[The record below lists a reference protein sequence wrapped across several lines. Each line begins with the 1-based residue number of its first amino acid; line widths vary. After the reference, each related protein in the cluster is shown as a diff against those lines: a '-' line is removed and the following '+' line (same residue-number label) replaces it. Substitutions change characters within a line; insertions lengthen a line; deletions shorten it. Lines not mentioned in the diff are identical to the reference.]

1 MTTDTITAKTIE
13 PNTFDRTVADL
24 KHGVEY
30 STKAHAEA
38 SEKTIKAAKDFVA
51 FNQASLEA
59 FTEASKIFAAE
70 AQDLS
75 RQAVASNQ
83 AAFDEILSGLRA
95 LVAAKSVKENI
106 ELHVSLTRAAATRT
120 VSEGTRFAQASIALV
135 DKASAPLVARA
146 TAAVETIAALKA

>member
-1 MTTDTITAKTIE
+1 MTTDTITVKTTE

-24 KHGVEY
+24 KQGVEY

-59 FTEASKIFAAE
+59 VTQASKIVATE
-70 AQDLS
+70 ARDLS

-83 AAFDEILSGLRA
+83 AAFDEVLSGFRA
-95 LVAAKSVKENI
+95 LVAAKSIKENI
-106 ELHVSLTRAAATRT
+106 ELQASLTRAAATWT
-120 VSEGTRFAQASIALV
+120 VSEGTRLAQASIALV
-135 DKASAPLVARA
+135 EKASAPLIACA
-146 TAAVETIAALKA
+146 TAGAETFSALKA